1 MTFFEFCVLTNWWSS
16 VDDSYTSAKQKYC
29 STRSK
34 SSGYGGTCFNWKN
47 TTGVFKRPEC
57 VRLRLYVIVIYLIFQ
72 RELSNHR
79 FKVLIEIFECIIVS
93 IPDTLKYKFSTTFT
107 FLDIEISTLNN
118 DTRIRLLQ

>member
-34 SSGYGGTCFNWKN
+34 SSEYGGTCFNWKN

-57 VRLRLYVIVIYLIFQ
+57 VRLSLYVIVIHLMFY
-72 RELSNHR
+72 RELSNYR
-79 FKVLIEIFECIIVS
+79 FKDLIEILKCSIVCV
-93 IPDTLKYKFSTTFT
+93 PDTIKYKFSTLFA
-107 FLDIEISTLNN
+107 FLNIKISTLYY
-118 DTRIRLLQ
+118 DTRICLLQ